1 MGSISLDETH
11 LATLTPEEQAAI
23 SGDDY
28 SEDELKTLTESAK
41 NDNDDDVD
49 DGDPNETLDADGN
62 PVVTETI
69 VAPANAPDPDA
80 TPAAEP
86 EPEPAKAADPVAY
99 DAKLPEDYTQKIDD
113 LATQE
118 AEIRAKFKSGEI
130 ELDAYETERD
140 TIIAERE
147 KLNTA
152 RIKHEI
158 SQEMTQQARAAAWQS
173 QIDSFMADAAK
184 PAQGAIDYRKD
195 TDKANDL
202 DLFVKTLANN
212 PANADKPG
220 PWFLNEAHKRV
231 MALHGVTVAKPAD
244 PTPTP
249 AAQTPRTTTPIKSA
263 PKTLAQVPGAD
274 GPGDIGGE
282 FTHLDAL
289 EGSDL
294 EDAIAK
300 MSPAMREKYSR
311 GG

>member
-62 PVVTETI
+62 PVVTEP
-69 VAPANAPDPDA
+69 PA
-80 TPAAEP
+80 

-118 AEIRAKFKSGEI
+118 ADIRAKFKSGEI

-244 PTPTP
+244 PPP
-249 AAQTPRTTTPIKSA
+249 APPAQTPRTTTPIKSA